1 MRIFITAAPVGAVP
15 QHALAEAP
23 KFLPGH
29 AIEAAAAQG
38 NGLAAHL
45 DADGWE
51 PVPAGGLA
59 LSDGPEASVTAD
71 AADAPSVQE
80 RRAGDADVRR
90 HLPGAVLRCI
100 ASVKTARELVL
111 TLTAQGWT
119 AAGCGDLEWRANRIE
134 SYLPPALVAALENDA
149 PQVLEMLRGRGWMQC
164 GEGRW
169 NPGRTASPHLPIT
182 PEAIAAH
189 SVAAVREGA
198 AIVHLH
204 TRDCS
209 GQRTVQVPGVDS
221 PVRLGRQ
228 SNHIDEG
235 QYAAIVP
242 RLHQLA
248 PAAIL
253 NLSTSVRGGAADFE
267 SPVRRVHLR
276 AYGAQQRAPEMGS
289 FSPGPVIFQAGGG
302 YENPPAFLAE
312 QIAHC
317 RQWKVR
323 PEVEVFNSAILDGAL
338 GEHQASLR
346 SAGSPV
352 LFMLVVGVDQHRR
365 LPQGGVADD
374 SLLPVAERKDILRL
388 LAEGSAEAFEQA
400 LARAVQ
406 WLRPVVDRIRSEC
419 PGAKVSALVPGP
431 MIVLLARLAVALGLD
446 GVRVGLE
453 DALNVPDPEMAGGWR
468 RGTTAE
474 QVRYVREQLQALG
487 ATVLT
492 AEEARMALDMP
503 HPDVALLQEAIARLQ
518 PLAAME
524 PLARPRAMAGPVLA
538 ALAPLQ
544 PAYAAR
550 ESRFLAALEADAARL
565 PGDRQ
570 VSAAGDLAL
579 AALRDH
585 GLYARFF
592 VEERD
597 RYPAEGAGAFR
608 NVYPLQALNFVREL
622 LGDQQRPG
630 GLWDAALQAMA
641 ADSGLAPH
649 AYQVRPA
656 QFKGQD
662 LRFLEF
668 LTSIPCRYTEDRT
681 DIVHTAVRSHPGYSA
696 AMAVLFE
703 AIHERAVALRSGEG
717 AEAEAKIAGI
727 RVYRDAPRSVALAMA
742 PDMEMA
748 AVQAA
753 VARGAWVVLP
763 STPTTHYPEG
773 LKLSTGL
780 TATFAR
786 FLERTQPAA
795 EVLGIVHAGIDAC
808 GTVLIESSMLHNRF
822 TLNTQV
828 HAQVVSHSSRLI
840 YERVVLP
847 RLVAQP
853 QALAWSAVGL
863 VERDAAGLPLDRD
876 GRPAGRLSFQ
886 GIEDLARLHF
896 LAHSSGIATIQQIDN
911 AARADLQRLGYS
923 VQEQE
928 EIFNRAVALSFA
940 SACDVNLS
948 FLGTPIVDVTAL
960 NDVRSVAG
968 TTTPDYLCGSGNG
981 TWSLAPLIPHLGD
994 ETFRYTEARWILR
1007 KGEQKKL
1014 LLRLAGVVLR
1024 EDPVRLHDGH
1034 SIRRYL
1040 EGAPASLI
1048 ELVAL
1053 LQTAAPSLR
1062 ADMLLR
1068 QHFAKYGAPSHA
1080 TSAPRVRAPV
1090 LATAMERG

>member
-15 QHALAEAP
+15 QQALAHEP
-23 KFLPGH
+23 KFLPAR
-29 AIEAAAAQG
+29 AIKAADAQG
-38 NGLAAHL
+38 AGLADRLA
-45 DADGWE
+45 ADGWE
-51 PVPAGGLA
+51 AVPAGGLG
-59 LSDGPEASVTAD
+59 LSDSLQ
-71 AADAPSVQE
+71 APLPDGLAGEGVQPV
-80 RRAGDADVRR
+80 RRLGDSDDRR
-90 HLPGAVLRCI
+90 HLPGAALRRI
-100 ASVKTARELVL
+100 ASARTARELVL
-111 TLTAQGWT
+111 TLTSQGWGV
-119 AAGCGDLEWRANRIE
+119 AGQGDLAWHADTVET
-134 SYLPPALVAALENDA
+134 YLPPALVAALQAEA
-149 PQVLEMLRGRGWMQC
+149 PQLLDTLRERGWTDP
-164 GEGRW
+164 GAGHW
-169 NPGRTASPHLPIT
+169 NPGRTASPHLPIA
-182 PEAIAAH
+182 PDAIVAH

-209 GQRTVQVPGVDS
+209 GQQPVHVPGVAV

-228 SNHIDEG
+228 ANHIVES

-242 RLHQLA
+242 RLHQVA
-248 PAAIL
+248 PSAIL

-302 YENPPAFLAE
+302 YENPPAFLAA

-317 RQWKVR
+317 RQWGVR
-323 PEVEVFNSAILDGAL
+323 PEVEVFNGAILDGAL
-338 GEHQASLR
+338 GPYQASLR
-346 SAGSPV
+346 SVAAPL

-365 LPQGGVADD
+365 LPEGGVRDD
-374 SLLPVAERKDILRL
+374 SLLPVQERKDILRL
-388 LAEGSAEAFEQA
+388 LADGSAEAFEQA
-400 LARAVQ
+400 LAQAVAR
-406 WLRPVVDRIRSEC
+406 LRPVVARIRAEC

-431 MIVLLARLAVALGLD
+431 MIVLLPRLAVALGLD

-453 DALNVPDPEMAGGWR
+453 DALNVPDPEVAGGWR

-492 AEEARMALDMP
+492 AEETRVALDMP
-503 HPDVALLQEAIARLQ
+503 HPDVAVLQAAIARLQ
-518 PLAAME
+518 PLAATV
-524 PLARPRAMAGPVLA
+524 PLDRPRAMAEAVLA
-538 ALAPLQ
+538 ALSLLK

-550 ESRFLAALEADAARL
+550 ESRFLDALEAAAALL
-565 PGDRQ
+565 PADPQAQG
-570 VSAAGDLAL
+570 AADLAL

-597 RYPAEGAGAFR
+597 RYPREGAAAFR
-608 NVYPLQALNFVREL
+608 HVYPLQALNFVREL
-622 LGDQQRPG
+622 LAERQRPG
-630 GLWDAALQAMA
+630 GRWDAALQAMA
-641 ADSGLAPH
+641 TEAGLPPH

-668 LTSIPCRYTEDRT
+668 LTSIPCRYTEGRT
-681 DIVHTAVRSHPGYSA
+681 DIAHTAIRGEPGYSA

-703 AIHERAVALRSGEG
+703 AIHERAVALRAAS
-717 AEAEAKIAGI
+717 EAEPKNAGI
-727 RVYRDAPRSVALAMA
+727 RVYPDAPRSGGLDVPA
-742 PDMEMA
+742 DMDVA
-748 AVQAA
+748 AVQGAI
-753 VARGAWVVLP
+753 ARGAWIVLP

-786 FLERTQPAA
+786 FLERTQATA
-795 EVLGIVHAGIDAC
+795 EVLGIAHSGIDAD

-822 TLNTQV
+822 TLNTKA

-840 YERVVLP
+840 YERFVLP
-847 RLVAQP
+847 RLLAQP
-853 QALAWSAVGL
+853 RALAWNASGL
-863 VERDAAGLPLDRD
+863 VERDAAGMPMNRD
-876 GRPAGRLSFQ
+876 GRAAGRLSFQ

-911 AARADLQRLGYS
+911 AARIDLQRLGYS

-928 EIFNRAVALSFA
+928 EIFNRSVALSFA

-948 FLGTPIVDVTAL
+948 VLGTPIVDVTAL

-968 TTTPDYLCGSGNG
+968 TTTPDYLCGSGSG
-981 TWSLAPLIPHLGD
+981 LWSLAPLIPHRDD
-994 ETFRYTEARWILR
+994 EAFRYGNAHWILR

-1040 EGAPASLI
+1040 EGAPASLV

-1053 LQTAAPSLR
+1053 LQTAPASLR

-1068 QHFAKYGAPSHA
+1068 QHFARHGAHGHA
-1080 TSAPRVRAPV
+1080 HAGPTAQDRAAD
-1090 LATAMERG
+1090 LALAGGAA

>member
-1 MRIFITAAPVGAVP
+1 MGAVP
-15 QHALAEAP
+15 QQALAHEP
-23 KFLPGH
+23 KFLPAR
-29 AIEAAAAQG
+29 AIEAADAQG
-38 NGLAAHL
+38 AGLADRLA
-45 DADGWE
+45 ADGWE
-51 PVPAGGLA
+51 AVPAGGLG
-59 LSDGPEASVTAD
+59 LSDSLQ
-71 AADAPSVQE
+71 APLPDGLAGEGVQPV
-80 RRAGDADVRR
+80 RRLGDSDDRR
-90 HLPGAVLRCI
+90 HLPGAALRRI
-100 ASVKTARELVL
+100 ASARTARELVL
-111 TLTAQGWT
+111 TLTSQGWGVV
-119 AAGCGDLEWRANRIE
+119 AGQGDLAWHADTVET
-134 SYLPPALVAALENDA
+134 YLPPALVAALRAEA
-149 PQVLEMLRGRGWMQC
+149 PQLLDTLRERGWTDP
-164 GEGRW
+164 GAGHW
-169 NPGRTASPHLPIT
+169 NPGRTASPHLPIA
-182 PEAIAAH
+182 PDAIVAH

-209 GQRTVQVPGVDS
+209 GQQPVHVPGVAV

-228 SNHIDEG
+228 ANHIVES

-242 RLHQLA
+242 RLHQVA
-248 PAAIL
+248 PSAIL

-302 YENPPAFLAE
+302 YENPPAFLAA

-317 RQWKVR
+317 RQWGVR
-323 PEVEVFNSAILDGAL
+323 PEVEVFNGAILDGAL
-338 GEHQASLR
+338 GPYQAGLR
-346 SAGSPV
+346 SVAAPL

-365 LPQGGVADD
+365 LPQGGVRDD
-374 SLLPVAERKDILRL
+374 SLLPVQERKDILRL
-388 LAEGSAEAFEQA
+388 LADGSAEAFEQA
-400 LARAVQ
+400 LAQAVAR
-406 WLRPVVDRIRSEC
+406 LRPVVARIRAEC

-431 MIVLLARLAVALGLD
+431 MIVLLPRLAVALGLD

-453 DALNVPDPEMAGGWR
+453 DALNVPDPEVAGGWR

-492 AEEARMALDMP
+492 AEETRVALDMP
-503 HPDVALLQEAIARLQ
+503 HPDVAVLQAAIARLQ
-518 PLAAME
+518 PLAATV
-524 PLARPRAMAGPVLA
+524 PLDRPRAMAEAVLA
-538 ALAPLQ
+538 ALSLLK

-550 ESRFLAALEADAARL
+550 ESRFLDALEAAAALL
-565 PGDRQ
+565 PADPQAQG
-570 VSAAGDLAL
+570 AADLAL

-597 RYPAEGAGAFR
+597 RYPREGAAAFR
-608 NVYPLQALNFVREL
+608 HVYPLQALNFVREL
-622 LGDQQRPG
+622 LAERQRPG
-630 GLWDAALQAMA
+630 GRWDAALQAMA
-641 ADSGLAPH
+641 TEAGLPPH

-668 LTSIPCRYTEDRT
+668 LTSIPCRYTEGRT
-681 DIVHTAVRSHPGYSA
+681 DIAHTAIRGEPGYSA

-703 AIHERAVALRSGEG
+703 AIHERAVALRAAS
-717 AEAEAKIAGI
+717 EAEPKNAGI
-727 RVYRDAPRSVALAMA
+727 RVYPDAPRSGGLDVPA
-742 PDMEMA
+742 DMDVA
-748 AVQAA
+748 AVQGAI
-753 VARGAWVVLP
+753 ARGAWIVLP

-786 FLERTQPAA
+786 FLERTQATA
-795 EVLGIVHAGIDAC
+795 EVLGIAHSGIDAD

-822 TLNTQV
+822 TLNTKA

-853 QALAWSAVGL
+853 RALAWNASGL
-863 VERDAAGLPLDRD
+863 VERDAAGMPMNRD
-876 GRPAGRLSFQ
+876 GRAAGRLSFQ

-911 AARADLQRLGYS
+911 AARTDLQRLGYS

-928 EIFNRAVALSFA
+928 EIFNRSVALSFA

-948 FLGTPIVDVTAL
+948 VLGTPIVDVTAL

-968 TTTPDYLCGSGNG
+968 TTTPDYLCGSGSG
-981 TWSLAPLIPHLGD
+981 LWSLAPLIPHRDD
-994 ETFRYTEARWILR
+994 EAFRYGNAHWILR

-1040 EGAPASLI
+1040 EGAPASLV

-1053 LQTAAPSLR
+1053 LQTAPASLR

-1068 QHFAKYGAPSHA
+1068 QHFARHGAHGHA
-1080 TSAPRVRAPV
+1080 HAGPTAQDRAAD
-1090 LATAMERG
+1090 LALAGGAA

>member
-1 MRIFITAAPVGAVP
+1 MRMFITAAPVGAVP
-15 QHALAEAP
+15 QQALAREP
-23 KFLPGH
+23 KFLP
-29 AIEAAAAQG
+29 ARSIEAADAQG
-38 NGLAAHL
+38 MGLAHRLA
-45 DADGWE
+45 ADGWE
-51 PVPAGGLA
+51 AVPAGGLGICDSLDA
-59 LSDGPEASVTAD
+59 LQVASAADGPQAPGRRLGDMEA
-71 AADAPSVQE
+71 
-80 RRAGDADVRR
+80 RR
-90 HLPGAVLRCI
+90 HLPGEALHRI
-100 ASVKTARELVL
+100 ASAKTARELVL
-111 TLTAQGWT
+111 TLTSQGWDV
-119 AAGCGDLEWRANRIE
+119 AGAGDLAWHPETIE
-134 SYLPPALVAALENDA
+134 TYLPPALVAALQAEA
-149 PQVLEMLRGRGWMQC
+149 PQLLDALRERGWADH
-164 GEGRW
+164 GAGHW
-169 NPGRTASPHLPIT
+169 NPGRTASPHLPIA
-182 PEAIAAH
+182 PEAIVAH

-209 GQRTVQVPGVDS
+209 GQHPVHVPGVAV

-228 SNHIDEG
+228 ANHIDEA

-242 RLHQLA
+242 RLHQAA

-289 FSPGPVIFQAGGG
+289 FSPGPVVFQAGGG
-302 YENPPAFLAE
+302 YENPPAFLAA

-317 RQWKVR
+317 RQWGVR
-323 PEVEVFNSAILDGAL
+323 PEVEVFNGAILDGAL
-338 GEHQASLR
+338 GPYQAGLR
-346 SAGSPV
+346 SVGGPV

-365 LPQGGVADD
+365 LPEGGVQDD
-374 SLLPVAERKDILRL
+374 SLLPVQERKDILRL
-388 LAEGSAEAFEQA
+388 LAEGSAESFEQA
-400 LARAVQ
+400 LAQAVAR
-406 WLRPVVDRIRSEC
+406 LRPVVARIRAKC

-431 MIVLLARLAVALGLD
+431 MIVLLPRLAVALGLD

-453 DALNVPDPEMAGGWR
+453 DALNVPDPEVTGGWR

-492 AEEARMALDMP
+492 AEETRVALDMP
-503 HPDVALLQEAIARLQ
+503 HPDVALLQAAIARLQ
-518 PLAAME
+518 PLAATV
-524 PLARPRAMAGPVLA
+524 PLDRPRAMASAVLA

-550 ESRFLAALEADAARL
+550 ESRFLDALEAAANHLPPDAQA
-565 PGDRQ
+565 PG
-570 VSAAGDLAL
+570 AGDLAL

-597 RYPAEGAGAFR
+597 RYPREGAAAFR
-608 NVYPLQALNFVREL
+608 HVYPLQALNFVREL
-622 LGDQQRPG
+622 LAERQCPG
-630 GLWDAALQAMA
+630 GRWDAALQAMA
-641 ADSGLAPH
+641 TEAGLPPH
-649 AYQVRPA
+649 AYQVPPA
-656 QFKGQD
+656 QFKGPEG
-662 LRFLEF
+662 RFLEF
-668 LTSIPCRYTEDRT
+668 LTAIPCHYTDDRT
-681 DIVHTAVRSHPGYSA
+681 DIVHTAVRSEPGYSA

-703 AIHERAVALRSGEG
+703 AIHERAVALRANS
-717 AEAEAKIAGI
+717 EAEPKSAGI
-727 RVYRDAPRSVALAMA
+727 RVYRAAQRSGGLAV
-742 PDMEMA
+742 PIDMDVA
-748 AVQAA
+748 AVQGAI
-753 VARGAWVVLP
+753 ARGAWIVLP

-786 FLERTQPAA
+786 FLERTQAAA
-795 EVLGIVHAGIDAC
+795 EVLGIAHAGLDAD

-822 TLNTQV
+822 TLNTKA

-847 RLVAQP
+847 RLVALP
-853 QALAWSAVGL
+853 RALAWTATGL
-863 VERDAAGLPLDRD
+863 VERDAAGRPLNRD
-876 GRPAGRLSFQ
+876 GQPAGRLSFQ
-886 GIEDLARLHF
+886 GIEDLVRLHF

-928 EIFNRAVALSFA
+928 EIFNRSVALSFA

-948 FLGTPIVDVTAL
+948 VLGTPTVDVTAL

-968 TTTPDYLCGSGNG
+968 TTTPDYLCGSNNG
-981 TWSLAPLIPHLGD
+981 LWSLAPLLPHRDD
-994 ETFRYTEARWILR
+994 EAFRYGSAHWILR

-1040 EGAPASLI
+1040 EGAPASLV

-1053 LQTAAPSLR
+1053 LQTAPASLR

-1068 QHFAKYGAPSHA
+1068 QHFARHGSPARPVPA
-1080 TSAPRVRAPV
+1080 ARDRAAD
-1090 LATAMERG
+1090 LALAGGTA